1 MSCFNIGLVLCFN
14 VVVRDFCLLREERNI
29 YMIDMKQNSMAIYIL
44 TNYLENNLMKW
55 YLPCTVRFIF
65 FF

>member
-29 YMIDMKQNSMAIYIL
+29 YMIDMKQNSMAIYI
-44 TNYLENNLMKW
+44 N
-55 YLPCTVRFIF
+55 
-65 FF
+65 